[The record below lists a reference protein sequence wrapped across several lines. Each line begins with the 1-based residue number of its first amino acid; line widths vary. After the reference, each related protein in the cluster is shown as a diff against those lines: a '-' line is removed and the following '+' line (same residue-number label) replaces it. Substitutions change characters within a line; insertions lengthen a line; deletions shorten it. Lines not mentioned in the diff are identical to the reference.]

1 MIDNFYP
8 GKFIVFEGLD
18 GSGKATQVGLLTEQ
32 LEKENQ
38 KVRKI
43 DFPRHGE
50 GPAFFVDNYLNGKYG
65 TAEEVG
71 PYRGS
76 IFYTLD
82 RYDASFD
89 IKKWLEQGEIII
101 ADRYVAS
108 NIGHQG
114 GKIKNR
120 EERKKYF
127 NWLYDLEYN
136 LFQIPKPNIN
146 FILKTS
152 SELSSKMSNDITD
165 KIKKER
171 RESYLG
177 DSGNQDIHEKDNAH
191 LSATLES
198 YLQAV
203 EEFPEEFKIIECIE
217 DGKLLSIEEIHQR
230 IWKIIKEELKI

>member
-1 MIDNFYP
+1 MINK

-18 GSGKATQVGLLTEQ
+18 GSGKATQVRLLTGH
-32 LEKENQ
+32 LEEEGKR
-38 KVRKI
+38 VRKI

-50 GPAFFVDNYLNGKYG
+50 NPAFFVDAYLTGKYG
-65 TAEEVG
+65 TAESVG
-71 PYRGS
+71 PHRGS

-89 IKKWLEQGEIII
+89 IKKWLEDGEIII

-114 GKIKNR
+114 GKIKDK

-136 LFQIPKPNIN
+136 LFEIPKPDIT

-152 SELSSKMSNDITD
+152 PELSLKMANNITD
-165 KIKKER
+165 KDKKER
-171 RESYLG
+171 RRSYLG
-177 DSGNQDIHEKDNAH
+177 NDTKQDLHERDGAH

-198 YLQAV
+198 YLQVA
-203 EEFPEEFKIIECIE
+203 EEFPGEFKIVECIE
-217 DGKLLSIEEIHQR
+217 NGELLPSKEIHSK
-230 IWKIIKEELKI
+230 IWKIIKEEFEL

>member
-1 MIDNFYP
+1 MGNFYK

-18 GSGKATQVGLLTEQ
+18 GSGKATQVRLLAEHLKQ
-32 LEKENQ
+32 EGCN
-38 KVRKI
+38 VRKI

-50 GPAFFVDNYLNGKYG
+50 APAFFVDAYLNGKYG
-65 TAEEVG
+65 TAQEVG

-82 RYDASFD
+82 RYDAGFD

-114 GKIKNR
+114 GKIKDK

-136 LFQIPKPNIN
+136 LFEIPKPNIT

-152 SELSSKMSNDITD
+152 PELSMKMANKITD
-165 KIKKER
+165 KDKKDR
-171 RESYLG
+171 RKSYLG
-177 DSGNQDIHEKDNAH
+177 DDKKQDIHEKDSSHQA
-191 LSATLES
+191 ATLES
-198 YLQAV
+198 YLQAAQV
-203 EEFPEEFKIIECIE
+203 FPEEFKVIECVKNNELMSSKKIH
-217 DGKLLSIEEIHQR
+217 EI
-230 IWKIIKEELKI
+230 IWEIVKEKI

>member
-1 MIDNFYP
+1 MNDK

-18 GSGKATQVGLLTEQ
+18 GSGKATQVRLLTGRLEQ
-32 LEKENQ
+32 DNR
-38 KVRKI
+38 KVKKI

-50 GPAFFVDNYLNGKYG
+50 PPAFFVDAYLNGRYG

-82 RYDASFD
+82 RYDAGFD
-89 IKKWLEQGEIII
+89 IKKWLEQGYIII

-114 GKIKNR
+114 GKIKDR

-136 LFQIPKPNIN
+136 LFGIPKPDIN

-152 SELSSKMSNDITD
+152 SELSLKMANNIVD
-165 KIKKER
+165 KEKKER
-171 RESYLG
+171 RKSYLG
-177 DSGNQDIHEKDNAH
+177 DDKNQDIHEKDSSH
-191 LSATLES
+191 QTATLES
-198 YLQAV
+198 YLHAA
-203 EEFPEEFKIIECIE
+203 EEFPGEFKVIECIRNNE
-217 DGKLLSIEEIHQR
+217 LLPSGEIHE
-230 IWKIIKEELKI
+230 IVWKIIKEELLYE

>member
-1 MIDNFYP
+1 MIVNSNYK

-18 GSGKATQVGLLTEQ
+18 GSGKATQVRLLVSH
-32 LEKENQ
+32 LEEEGH

-50 GPAFFVDNYLNGKYG
+50 SPAFFVDAYLNGKYG

-82 RYDASFD
+82 RYDMGFD
-89 IKKWLEQGEIII
+89 IKRWLGQGEIII

-114 GKIKNR
+114 GKIKDK

-127 NWLYDLEYN
+127 DWLYKLEYD
-136 LFQIPKPNIN
+136 LFKIPKPNTT
-146 FILKTS
+146 FILKTTPS
-152 SELSSKMSNDITD
+152 LSLVMANSITN
-165 KIKKER
+165 KEKKEKR
-171 RESYLG
+171 RSYLG
-177 DSGNQDIHEKDNAH
+177 DDRKQDIHERDIEH
-191 LSATLES
+191 QTATLES
-198 YLQAV
+198 YLQAA
-203 EEFPEEFKIIECIE
+203 EEFPEEYRVVECVKDNNMLSSKDIHKIIWE
-217 DGKLLSIEEIHQR
+217 
-230 IWKIIKEELKI
+230 IIKQEL